1 MGSRPKVQKQDPE
14 GDAQRAKDK
23 ATAEANREAAM
34 KRGGARTALSGV
46 QSQQGGAQQGLQQ
59 DASGI
64 YGSLM
69 QNQQQSSL
77 YGAAKKQLG
86 G

>member
-34 KRGGARTALSGV
+34 KRGGARTALSSAQTPQGSQN
-46 QSQQGGAQQGLQQ
+46 QSG
-59 DASGI
+59 GI
-64 YGSLM
+64 YGAL
-69 QNQQQSSL
+69 QQVRETGSL
-77 YGAAKKQLG
+77 YGSTKKQLG

>member
-34 KRGGARTALSGV
+34 KRGGARTALSSV
-46 QSQQGGAQQGLQQ
+46 QTPQGSQNQSG
-59 DASGI
+59 GI
-64 YGSLM
+64 YGVV
-69 QNQQQSSL
+69 QQTQQQAMQQGSL

>member
-1 MGSRPKVQKQDPE
+1 MGSRPKVQRQDPE

-34 KRGGARTALSGV
+34 KRGGARTALSSV
-46 QSQQGGAQQGLQQ
+46 QSSQGSQNQSG
-59 DASGI
+59 GI
-64 YGSLM
+64 YGAV
-69 QNQQQSSL
+69 QQTQQQALQQGSL

>member
-46 QSQQGGAQQGLQQ
+46 QSQQGGAQQ

-77 YGAAKKQLG
+77 YGSTKKQLG

>member
-23 ATAEANREAAM
+23 ATAEANREAAL
-34 KRGGARTALSGV
+34 KRGGARTALSGD
-46 QSQQGGAQQGLQQ
+46 QSSQGSQQQVGGIYGALQQTKQQVMQQGG
-59 DASGI
+59 
-64 YGSLM
+64 
-69 QNQQQSSL
+69 L
-77 YGAAKKQLG
+77 YGATKKQLG

>member
-34 KRGGARTALSGV
+34 KRGGSRTALSSAQIPQG
-46 QSQQGGAQQGLQQ
+46 SQNQIG
-59 DASGI
+59 GI
-64 YGSLM
+64 YGVV
-69 QNQQQSSL
+69 QQTQQQAMQQGSL
-77 YGAAKKQLG
+77 YGATKKQLG

>member
-23 ATAEANREAAM
+23 ATAEANREAAL
-34 KRGGARTALSGV
+34 KRGGARTALASV
-46 QSQQGGAQQGLQQ
+46 QPSQGSQNQS
-59 DASGI
+59 SGI
-64 YGSLM
+64 YGAL
-69 QNQQQSSL
+69 QQVRETGSL
-77 YGAAKKQLG
+77 YGSNKKQLG

>member
-1 MGSRPKVQKQDPE
+1 MGSKPKVQKQDPE

-34 KRGGARTALSGV
+34 KRGGARTALSSA
-46 QSQQGGAQQGLQQ
+46 QSQQGGAQQQ
-59 DASGI
+59 ASGI
-64 YGSLM
+64 YGAL
-69 QNQQQSSL
+69 QQVHETGSL
-77 YGAAKKQLG
+77 YNSNKKQLG

>member
-23 ATAEANREAAM
+23 ATAEANREAAL

-46 QSQQGGAQQGLQQ
+46 QASQGSQQQGG
-59 DASGI
+59 GI
-64 YGSLM
+64 YGVV
-69 QNQQQSSL
+69 QQTQQQAMQQGGL

>member
-23 ATAEANREAAM
+23 ATAEANREAAL
-34 KRGGARTALSGV
+34 KRGGARTALSDV
-46 QSQQGGAQQGLQQ
+46 QDSQGSQQQGAVGGFL
-59 DASGI
+59 SKNSTI
-64 YGSLM
+64 
-69 QNQQQSSL
+69 SSL
-77 YGAAKKQLG
+77 YSQVNGKKQLG

>member
-23 ATAEANREAAM
+23 ATAEANREAAL
-34 KRGGARTALSGV
+34 KRGGARTALSSV
-46 QSQQGGAQQGLQQ
+46 QSSQGSQNQGG
-59 DASGI
+59 GI
-64 YGSLM
+64 YGAL
-69 QNQQQSSL
+69 QQVRETESL
-77 YGAAKKQLG
+77 YGSNKKQLG

>member
-23 ATAEANREAAM
+23 ATAEANREAAL
-34 KRGGARTALSGV
+34 KRGGARTALSSD
-46 QSQQGGAQQGLQQ
+46 QSQQTQQQGAIGGFL
-59 DASGI
+59 SKN
-64 YGSLM
+64 STV
-69 QNQQQSSL
+69 SSL
-77 YGAAKKQLG
+77 YSQVNGKKQLG